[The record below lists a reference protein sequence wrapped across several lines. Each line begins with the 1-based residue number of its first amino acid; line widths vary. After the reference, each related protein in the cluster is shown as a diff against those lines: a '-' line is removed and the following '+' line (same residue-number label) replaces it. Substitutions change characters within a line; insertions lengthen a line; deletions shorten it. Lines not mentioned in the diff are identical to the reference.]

1 MSTDSSSIEEALL
14 ILKGKEDTPDNL
26 LALSKK
32 LKSKNAFKYARRVLA
47 RARQQPVAD
56 VVLRLKLAQQ
66 HALCTYKDPDLPA
79 DERLTRALGILQEAD
94 DLATTK
100 DQETLGLAG
109 AIYKRRWEVDAQK
122 QHLERA
128 LDYYR
133 RGYDEGPAADQGYT
147 AINAA
152 FVLDLLAAQESEGAE
167 AAGATSEIATA
178 RQQEAQRIREDL
190 VAVLPALPGE
200 PDKAWLKEQWW
211 FLVTVAE
218 AYFGLQRYEEAQRW
232 LQKAQAL
239 PHISDWE
246 VASTARQLAALAR
259 LQDEEKADFEGTPAW
274 DVLEDFL
281 GGDVTAVQTV
291 FAGKLGLA
299 LSGGGFRASLFHI
312 GVLARLAELDM
323 LRHVEVL
330 SCVSGGSIIG
340 AHYYLELRKL
350 LQENPDSVITQQDYL
365 DLVARVQR
373 DFLAGVQQNVRMRV
387 LASLSANWKMFFSP
401 DYSRTEKV
409 GALYESEI
417 FSRVDD
423 DEGQKRWL
431 NDLCIT
437 PLKDDGL
444 PHDGF
449 KPKYDNWHRRNKVP
463 VLILNA
469 TTLNTGHNW
478 QFTASWMGESP
489 ASIDPEVDAN
499 ERLRRMYY
507 HEAPKAHRRVRLG
520 QAVGA
525 SSCVPGLFE
534 PIVLKNLYPDR
545 TVRLVDGGVH
555 DNQGIVGLLE
565 QDCTVLLVSDAS
577 GQMESE
583 PNPSK
588 GEVGVLLRSNSILQ
602 ARIREAEFDDLKARR
617 RSSLV
622 RGFLFL
628 HLKKD
633 LDADPVD
640 WVDTEDPYDASDEAR
655 PPARRGP
662 VTSYGVQKDVQRL
675 LAGLRTDLDSFTDA
689 EAFALMT
696 SGYRMAEHSFPRCI
710 DGFPVQEQIRAWS
723 FLQVEKPMRQK
734 DGSEKLKRLLEVGA
748 SIPFKIWKLST
759 PLRYVSYGL
768 GALAVVG
775 FFWATWHWRTEAVLT
790 FGWVGGTVAVV
801 LVAFLLKKIFG
812 DRLGTTI
819 MQVAHYKETL
829 NKIAIGLVMGTVGW
843 IVAWIHIGI
852 FDKMFLKWGKVD
864 HIVGSDR
871 DSQRI

>member
-1 MSTDSSSIEEALL
+1 MSDSPSIEDARL
-14 ILKGKEDTPDNL
+14 ILRGKEDTPENL

-32 LKSKNAFKYARRVLA
+32 LQAENAFKYGRRILA
-47 RARQQPVAD
+47 RARRQSIAD
-56 VVLRLKLAQQ
+56 TRLRLQLAQQ

-79 DERLTRALGILQEAD
+79 EERLTRALDILQEAD
-94 DLATTK
+94 DLTNTK

-109 AIYKRRWEVDAQK
+109 AIYKRRWEVGAQK

-133 RGYDEGPAADQGYT
+133 RGYNQGPASDFGYT
-147 AINAA
+147 GINAA
-152 FVLDLLAAQESEGAE
+152 FVLDLLAAQENEGAE
-167 AAGATSEIATA
+167 TAGTTSEIAAERRQDA
-178 RQQEAQRIREDL
+178 RRIREDL
-190 VAVLPALPGE
+190 VATLPALLNE

-218 AYFGLQRYEEAQRW
+218 AYFGLQDYPEAKRW
-232 LQKAQAL
+232 LQKARAL
-239 PHISDWE
+239 PNIIDWE
-246 VASTARQLAALAR
+246 FASTARQLAALAR
-259 LQDEEKADFEGTPAW
+259 LQDEETTDFEDTPAW
-274 DVLEDFL
+274 EVLNDFL
-281 GGDVTAVQTV
+281 GGDVAAVQTV

-312 GVLARLAELDM
+312 GVLARLAQLDM

-350 LQENPDSVITQQDYL
+350 LQEHPDSAITQQDYI

-373 DFLAGVQQNVRMRV
+373 NFLAGVQRNVRMRV
-387 LASLSANWKMFFSP
+387 LASLSANWRMFFSP

-417 FSRVDD
+417 FSRVNDG
-423 DEGQKRWL
+423 EGKERWL

-437 PLKDDGL
+437 PLRDDGT
-444 PHDGF
+444 PHIEF

-489 ASIDPEVDAN
+489 VSIDPEVDAN

-507 HEAPKAHRRVRLG
+507 AEAPEAHRRVRLG

-534 PIVLKNLYPDR
+534 PIVLKTLYPDR

-555 DNQGIVGLLE
+555 DNQGVVGLLE

-588 GEVGVLLRSNSILQ
+588 GEIGVLLRSNSILQ

-617 RSSLV
+617 RSSLL
-622 RGFLFL
+622 RGLMFL

-655 PPARRGP
+655 PAARRGP
-662 VTSYGVQKDVQRL
+662 VTSYGIQKDVQRL

-689 EAFALMT
+689 EAYALMT
-696 SGYRMAEHSFPRCI
+696 SGYRMTEHSFPRCI
-710 DGFPVQEQIRAWS
+710 DSFPVREQTHAWS
-723 FLQVEKPMRQK
+723 FLSIEKPMQQK
-734 DGSEKLKRLLEVGA
+734 EGSARLKRLLEVGA
-748 SIPFKIWKLST
+748 SIPFKIWKLSA

-768 GALAVVG
+768 GLLTLVG
-775 FFWATWHWRTEAVLT
+775 FFWATWHWRSEALLT
-790 FGWVGGTVAVV
+790 LGWVGGTVALA
-801 LVAFLLKKIFG
+801 LVALLLKKIFG
-812 DRLGTTI
+812 DRMGATI
-819 MQVAHYKETL
+819 MQAARYKETL
-829 NKIAIGLVMGTVGW
+829 KKIAIGFVMGTVGW
-843 IVAWIHIGI
+843 VVAWIHLGI
-852 FDKMFLKWGKVD
+852 FDKMFLKWGEVD
-864 HIVGSDR
+864 HIVESNSSD
-871 DSQRI
+871 